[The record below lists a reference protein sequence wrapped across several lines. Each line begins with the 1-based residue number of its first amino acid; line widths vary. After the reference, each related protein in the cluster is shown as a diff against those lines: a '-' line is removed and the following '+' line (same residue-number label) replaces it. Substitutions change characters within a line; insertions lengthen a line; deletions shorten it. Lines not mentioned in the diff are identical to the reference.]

1 MWEKVKDIINNNLNF
16 TIKTLI
22 VLFVIYWFFYFTTPK
37 TTMSDEDRNKVDSLL
52 TRIELLMEKQKKLD
66 ENISK
71 FEGNIKIIND
81 SITKIKKEK
90 LIIREIYYEE
100 INRVRNFD
108 DKQLDSFFTTRYGY
122 YPNKML
128 PERNLKTYRGRL
140 SKG

>member
-37 TTMSDEDRNKVDSLL
+37 TTMSDEDKNKVDSLL

-100 INRVRNFD
+100 INRIRNFD

-122 YPNKML
+122 YPNQML
-128 PERNLKTYRGRL
+128 SERNLKTYRGRL
-140 SKG
+140 GKG